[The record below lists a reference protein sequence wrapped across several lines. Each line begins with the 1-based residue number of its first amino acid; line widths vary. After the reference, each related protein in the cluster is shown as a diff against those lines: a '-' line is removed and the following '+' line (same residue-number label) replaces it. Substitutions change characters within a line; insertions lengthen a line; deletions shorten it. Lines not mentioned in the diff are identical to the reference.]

1 MTDSTPTTTDARGAP
16 VGEDAAATPET
27 DAAPGDG
34 SHDVPPRPFV
44 HVLALRLDPAWRRL
58 SEEEKA
64 AERETFRAAY
74 REAAERVT
82 TYAYS
87 MVGTRAD
94 ASVLLW
100 RLGATFEDVEE
111 SAASLLRSGMG
122 RWFDIG
128 YVMTGI
134 VRPSSY
140 VKERT
145 PQEEAMFTGER
156 SRYIIV
162 YPFVKSTEWYLMP
175 EEERRLQMAEHIRV
189 GRKYPAIAQLLAY
202 SFGVDDQEFIVAYET
217 ESLQA
222 FQDLVRDLRA
232 TEGRLATVR
241 DTPQLVGV
249 NRPIDEI
256 LEMIG

>member
-1 MTDSTPTTTDARGAP
+1 MSEPSTTSDAPHTAP
-16 VGEDAAATPET
+16 EVEE
-27 DAAPGDG
+27 APR
-34 SHDVPPRPFV
+34 DVPARPFV
-44 HVLALRLDPAWRRL
+44 HVLALRLDPDWRRL

-64 AERETFRAAY
+64 RERETFLAAH
-74 REAAERVT
+74 RKASDRVT

-87 MVGTRAD
+87 MIGTRAD
-94 ASVLLW
+94 ASLLFW
-100 RLGATFEDVEE
+100 RLGSSFEDVEE
-111 SAASLLRSGMG
+111 TAALLLRSGMG
-122 RWFDIG
+122 RWLDIG

-162 YPFVKSTEWYLMP
+162 YPFVKTTDWYLLP
-175 EEERRLQMAEHIRV
+175 DEERRLQMAEHIRV
-189 GRKYPAIAQLLAY
+189 GRKYPSIAQLLAY

-217 ESLQA
+217 ESLQE

-232 TEGRLATVR
+232 TEGRRATVR

-249 NRPIDEI
+249 HRPLEEI
-256 LEMIG
+256 VAMIG

>member
-1 MTDSTPTTTDARGAP
+1 MSSDPTTTTPDAPRA
-16 VGEDAAATPET
+16 EAET
-27 DAAPGDG
+27 R
-34 SHDVPPRPFV
+34 SSERDVPPRPFV
-44 HVLALRLDPAWRRL
+44 HVLALKLDPAWRRL
-58 SEEEKA
+58 SEERKA
-64 AERETFRAAY
+64 EERRSFLEAHRETS
-74 REAAERVT
+74 ERVT
-82 TYAYS
+82 TYTYS

-94 ASVLLW
+94 ASLLFW

-111 SAASLLRSGMG
+111 SAARLLRSGMG
-122 RWFDIG
+122 RWLDIG

-175 EEERRLQMAEHIRV
+175 DEERRLQMAEHIRV
-189 GRKYPAIAQLLAY
+189 GRKYPSIAQLLAY

-217 ESLQA
+217 ETLQE

-232 TEGRLATVR
+232 TEGRVATVR

-249 NRPIDEI
+249 HRPLEEI
-256 LEMIG
+256 VEMIG